1 MGRSVPRVPLHLL
14 ILLFLL
20 ISEIF
25 SSAGE
30 SSVQDL
36 IGAVGDSVTFPI
48 SVPVSG
54 NIIYNSNTVGLVLN
68 KQSDTELSEKFVNRL
83 QWVSQSGFFTLSDLR
98 TDDSGLYT
106 VESTK
111 EQKGKQDYQL
121 EVYGF
126 SVLFPLSEIFSSA
139 GESSVQD
146 LIGAVG
152 DSVTFPISVPV
163 FGTMIYNSNTVGQV
177 FNKQNDTDLS
187 EKFVNRLQW
196 VSQSG
201 FFTLSDLRTD
211 DSGLYTVE
219 STKEQKGKQ
228 DYQLEVYE
236 RVSAPQLM
244 NTTSSSSE
252 FCSFLCSVRDVRGLK
267 LSVYEDAVLLN
278 RSSSSSS
285 NTSDITLN
293 LHLEIKK
300 TNNHRERTFS
310 CVASNPVSN
319 KTTTIIITHS
329 CSLNTGADVGPPQSS
344 VSVTVICTVLLA
356 GTVMTMCVCLWK
368 RKRNKSSHCI
378 EHG

>member
-54 NIIYNSNTVGLVLN
+54 NIIYNSNTVGQVVN
-68 KQSDTELSEKFVNRL
+68 KQSDTNTSEKFVNRL

-111 EQKGKQDYQL
+111 EQKGKQ
-121 EVYGF
+121 
-126 SVLFPLSEIFSSA
+126 
-139 GESSVQD
+139 
-146 LIGAVG
+146 
-152 DSVTFPISVPV
+152 
-163 FGTMIYNSNTVGQV
+163 N
-177 FNKQNDTDLS
+177 
-187 EKFVNRLQW
+187 
-196 VSQSG
+196 
-201 FFTLSDLRTD
+201 
-211 DSGLYTVE
+211 
-219 STKEQKGKQ
+219 
-228 DYQLEVYE
+228 YQLEVYE

-252 FCSFLCSVRDVRGLK
+252 FCSFLCSVRDIRGLK
-267 LSVYEDAVLLN
+267 LSVYEDGVLLN
-278 RSSSSSS
+278 HTSSSSSS

-310 CVASNPVSN
+310 CVASNPASN
-319 KTTTIIITHS
+319 KTTTIIITHT
-329 CSLNTGADVGPPQSS
+329 CSLNTGADDPPRNS
-344 VSVTVICTVLLA
+344 VLIAVMCTVVLLVA
-356 GTVMTMCVCLWK
+356 VIVMFVFLWK
-368 RKRNKSSHCI
+368 KMQNASSRHREDSSASEGLREEVQYSEI
-378 EHG
+378 NHKKHTQ

>member
-1 MGRSVPRVPLHLL
+1 MGRCVSRVPRHHL
-14 ILLFLL
+14 ILLFLFL
-20 ISEIF
+20 SEIF

-54 NIIYNSNTVGLVLN
+54 SIIYNGNTVGLVFN

-83 QWVSQSGFFTLSDLR
+83 QWVSQSGFFT
-98 TDDSGLYT
+98 
-106 VESTK
+106 
-111 EQKGKQDYQL
+111 
-121 EVYGF
+121 F
-126 SVLFPLSEIFSSA
+126 
-139 GESSVQD
+139 
-146 LIGAVG
+146 
-152 DSVTFPISVPV
+152 
-163 FGTMIYNSNTVGQV
+163 
-177 FNKQNDTDLS
+177 
-187 EKFVNRLQW
+187 
-196 VSQSG
+196 
-201 FFTLSDLRTD
+201 SDLRTD

-236 RVSAPQLM
+236 RVSAPQVM
-244 NTTSSSSE
+244 NSASSSSE
-252 FCSFLCSVRDVRGLK
+252 FCSFLCSVRNVRGLK
-267 LSVYEDAVLLN
+267 LSLYEDGVLLN
-278 RSSSSSS
+278 QTSS

-300 TNNHRERTFS
+300 MNNYRERTFS

-319 KTTTIIITHS
+319 KTTSINITHY

-356 GTVMTMCVCLWK
+356 GAVMTMCVCLWK
-368 RKRNKSSHCI
+368 RKLNKTSHCI
-378 EHG
+378 ESRKGDMVESVMTSAVYHPVHVQ

>member
-1 MGRSVPRVPLHLL
+1 MERCVPRVPHHHV

-25 SSAGE
+25 S

-36 IGAVGDSVTFPI
+36 IGAVGDSVTFPL

-54 NIIYNSNTVGLVLN
+54 NIIYNSNTVGQVLN
-68 KQSDTELSEKFVNRL
+68 KQSDTE
-83 QWVSQSGFFTLSDLR
+83 
-98 TDDSGLYT
+98 
-106 VESTK
+106 
-111 EQKGKQDYQL
+111 
-121 EVYGF
+121 
-126 SVLFPLSEIFSSA
+126 
-139 GESSVQD
+139 
-146 LIGAVG
+146 
-152 DSVTFPISVPV
+152 
-163 FGTMIYNSNTVGQV
+163 
-177 FNKQNDTDLS
+177 LS

-252 FCSFLCSVRDVRGLK
+252 FCSFLCSVRNVRGLK

-278 RSSSSSS
+278 HTSSSSS

-310 CVASNPVSN
+310 CVASNPASN
-319 KTTTIIITHS
+319 KTTSIIITHS
-329 CSLNTGADVGPPQSS
+329 CSLNSGADGNYTGVIIA
-344 VSVTVICTVLLA
+344 VICSVLLSVA
-356 GTVMTMCVCLWK
+356 VIVIVCLWRK
-368 RKRNKSSHCI
+368 RKRMK
-378 EHG
+378 

>member
-1 MGRSVPRVPLHLL
+1 FIWSTTVTLLLTKLRSYSNMRTHFHHPSLS
-14 ILLFLL
+14 LLFLL

-25 SSAGE
+25 S

-36 IGAVGDSVTFPI
+36 IGAVGDSVTFPL

-54 NIIYNSNTVGLVLN
+54 NIIYNSNTVGQVLN

-106 VESTK
+106 
-111 EQKGKQDYQL
+111 
-121 EVYGF
+121 
-126 SVLFPLSEIFSSA
+126 
-139 GESSVQD
+139 
-146 LIGAVG
+146 
-152 DSVTFPISVPV
+152 
-163 FGTMIYNSNTVGQV
+163 
-177 FNKQNDTDLS
+177 
-187 EKFVNRLQW
+187 LQ
-196 VSQSG
+196 
-201 FFTLSDLRTD
+201 
-211 DSGLYTVE
+211 

-252 FCSFLCSVRDVRGLK
+252 FCSFLCSVRNVRGLK
-267 LSVYEDAVLLN
+267 LSVYEDGVLLN
-278 RSSSSSS
+278 RSSSSS

-319 KTTTIIITHS
+319 KTTSILTHS
-329 CSLNTGADVGPPQSS
+329 CSLNT
-344 VSVTVICTVLLA
+344 
-356 GTVMTMCVCLWK
+356 
-368 RKRNKSSHCI
+368 
-378 EHG
+378 

>member
-1 MGRSVPRVPLHLL
+1 
-14 ILLFLL
+14 
-20 ISEIF
+20 IF
-25 SSAGE
+25 S

-54 NIIYNSNTVGLVLN
+54 NIIYNSNTVGQVVN
-68 KQSDTELSEKFVNRL
+68 KQSDT
-83 QWVSQSGFFTLSDLR
+83 
-98 TDDSGLYT
+98 
-106 VESTK
+106 
-111 EQKGKQDYQL
+111 
-121 EVYGF
+121 
-126 SVLFPLSEIFSSA
+126 
-139 GESSVQD
+139 
-146 LIGAVG
+146 
-152 DSVTFPISVPV
+152 
-163 FGTMIYNSNTVGQV
+163 NT
-177 FNKQNDTDLS
+177 S

-244 NTTSSSSE
+244 NTTSNTSE
-252 FCSFLCSVRDVRGLK
+252 FCSFLCSVRNVRGLK

-278 RSSSSSS
+278 HTSSSSSSS
-285 NTSDITLN
+285 NNTSDIKLN

-319 KTTTIIITHS
+319 NTTITHS
-329 CSLNTGADVGPPQSS
+329 CSLNTGADGNYTRVLIA
-344 VSVTVICTVLLA
+344 VICSVLLLA
-356 GTVMTMCVCLWK
+356 AVIMIVCLWK
-368 RKRNKSSHCI
+368 RKKRMKDNEDNEEVQYSEINHKKHTQ
-378 EHG
+378 